1 LNKELSNICKQAQ
14 FSYVTM
20 VSGLYEKEDVSTGSE
35 IRKGNDS
42 KPIDLME
49 NLP

>member
-1 LNKELSNICKQAQ
+1 LDKELSNICKQAQ
-14 FSYVTM
+14 FSYVIM
-20 VSGLYEKEDVSTGSE
+20 ASGLYGREDVSTDSE

-49 NLP
+49 N